1 MHDTHG
7 LPVNFVCKDGT
18 SLGAHLWP
26 SATGTDC
33 GTVIINAAT
42 GVPARYYHR
51 YARFLSEHG
60 FTVLT
65 YDYRGIGLSRPASLR
80 GYACRWADWGEKDFS
95 AAIDFIRQRQPGGPL
110 VVVGH
115 SIGGFLPGL
124 AANAPAIDRMLT
136 VGAQYGYC
144 ADYAAVHRWRLFLK
158 WHVAMP
164 VLTAA
169 LGYFPGK
176 RLGWLEDLPAGVAKD
191 WSFRRARMELSHP
204 RSSRPEI
211 VNRLASVT
219 ADTLA
224 ICVSDDAIGTPAA
237 IRRALHYYRNAN
249 TTGVRLTPEDCG
261 CAQIGHFGLFHD
273 RHAAGFWLDTLLW
286 LREGINPW
294 PGRPLTA
301 TETTTERAIDLHY
314 VSGRGMI

>member
-80 GYACRWADWGEKDFS
+80 GYACRWADWGERDFS

-124 AANAPAIDRMLT
+124 AENAPAIDRMLT

-204 RSSRPEI
+204 PLKSSGDGQPSGLRYRRHPGHLRQRRCDRHPRSHPQSLALLPE
-211 VNRLASVT
+211 REH
-219 ADTLA
+219 D
-224 ICVSDDAIGTPAA
+224 
-237 IRRALHYYRNAN
+237 RRAFDAR
-249 TTGVRLTPEDCG
+249 RLRM
-261 CAQIGHFGLFHD
+261 CAD
-273 RHAAGFWLDTLLW
+273 RPF
-286 LREGINPW
+286 
-294 PGRPLTA
+294 RP
-301 TETTTERAIDLHY
+301 
-314 VSGRGMI
+314 VP